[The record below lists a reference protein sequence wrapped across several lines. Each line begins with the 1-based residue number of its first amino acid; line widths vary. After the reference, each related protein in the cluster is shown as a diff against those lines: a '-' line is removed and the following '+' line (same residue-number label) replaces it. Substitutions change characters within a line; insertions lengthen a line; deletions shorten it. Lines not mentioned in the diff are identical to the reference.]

1 MENMEAVEILQAN
14 VVYAC
19 EKAGMSESALWSI
32 NDALARVISA
42 MEQQE
47 ADGCQGCAFTD
58 VEEWE
63 MPCAK
68 CRRACKDYWRPKK

>member
-1 MENMEAVEILQAN
+1 MENREAIEILQAN
-14 VVYAC
+14 VVCAC
-19 EKAGMSESALWSI
+19 AAGLSEAALWSVK
-32 NDALARVISA
+32 DALNHVVSELKQRD
-42 MEQQE
+42 